1 VTAGHVL
8 AALALAMVSASVMI
22 SYAIVPIRLAGRSSN
37 TRPQR
42 FSRQRFFGVGLVIV
56 GALTIAGAGLG
67 LITDLVAVTLPA
79 LITYAATYIMLPRY
93 LSARSRTITEKWS
106 ARGDPSDTGAPAWEA
121 AKSLSPKGENWVD
134 DRANVTQSDHVILI
148 IELQQLFVPT
158 FLGVAHD
165 RGLKSLVA
173 RDAFEA
179 LLLARRFVPD
189 AIIIDMDYIN
199 VDGWE
204 LLDQFKGDPVTKHI
218 PVVLTSSGDLGQ
230 RASSAGALH
239 LDKRVSLSAFNEF
252 FDQLLGFAGRNL
264 VSNVLIVAD
273 DIGQVSA
280 IANFF
285 QCDKVSLTVVS
296 TGAQALQ
303 ALDAAQ
309 FACVVVDL
317 GLQNT
322 DVIQLI
328 NEIERHPS
336 HVRVPVIVY
345 TSRSPTERE
354 DEVLGVLADAVVV
367 HNNAFSSERLTDAV
381 SSVLKRSGVTTP
393 GVGRPLEVP
402 SASDVSSRPG

>member
-1 VTAGHVL
+1 MTAGHVL
-8 AALALAMVSASVMI
+8 AALALAMVSASVMF

-79 LITYAATYIMLPRY
+79 LITYAATYVMLPRY
-93 LSARSRTITEKWS
+93 LSARSRTITENWS
-106 ARGDPSDTGAPAWEA
+106 ARGDPDTGAPAGEA
-121 AKSLSPKGENWVD
+121 EKSLSPKGENWVD
-134 DRANVTQSDHVILI
+134 DRANVTPSDHVILI

-165 RGLKSLVA
+165 RGFKSLVA

-189 AIIIDMDYIN
+189 AIIIDMDYID

-230 RASSAGALH
+230 RASNAGALH

-264 VSNVLIVAD
+264 VGNVLIVAD

-285 QCDKVSLTVVS
+285 QSDKVSLTVVS

-354 DEVLGVLADAVVV
+354 DEVLRVLADAVVV
-367 HNNAFSSERLTDAV
+367 HNDAFSSERFTDAV
-381 SSVLKRSGVTTP
+381 SSVLKRSGVLTP
-393 GVGRPLEVP
+393 GVGRSLEVP